1 MSFRALVNE
10 RSDMDMLNRHKQTEL
25 ELINLQAE

>member
-1 MSFRALVNE
+1 MSYRALVND
-10 RSDMDMLNRHKQTEL
+10 RSDMDTPNRHKQTEL